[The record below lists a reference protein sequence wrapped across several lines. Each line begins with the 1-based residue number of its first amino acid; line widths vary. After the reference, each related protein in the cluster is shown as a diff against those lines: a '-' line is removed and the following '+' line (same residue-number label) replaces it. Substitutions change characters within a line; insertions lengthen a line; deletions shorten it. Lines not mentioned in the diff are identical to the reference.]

1 MQTVK
6 TYVHSDGT
14 TTIICPVCSNLKRTS
29 VTALKCEKH
38 VLKVR
43 CSCNTVFRVL
53 LDYRSHYRKPV
64 NLSGTYTTR
73 YQYNQC
79 KGLTQITN
87 ISTGGLQY
95 HVVGLNRLH
104 PGSILD
110 LDFQLDNKQHSP
122 IKKQAL
128 VRYTHKNVVGCE
140 FIDKG
145 DFDRALAFYLRL

>member
-14 TTIICPVCSNLKRTS
+14 ATITCPVCSNLKRTS
-29 VTALKCEKH
+29 VTALKYEKH

-73 YQYNQC
+73 HQYKQC

-95 HVVGLNRLH
+95 RVVGLNRLH
-104 PGSILD
+104 PGNILD
-110 LDFQLDNKQHSP
+110 LDFQLDDKQCSP

-140 FIDKG
+140 FIDKS